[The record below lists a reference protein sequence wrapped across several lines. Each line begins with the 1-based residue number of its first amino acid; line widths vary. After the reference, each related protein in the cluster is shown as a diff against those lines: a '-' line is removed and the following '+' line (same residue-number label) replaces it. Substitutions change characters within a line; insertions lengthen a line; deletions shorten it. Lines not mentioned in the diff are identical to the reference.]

1 LINALRKPDFDYFL
15 EKVLNFFK
23 SITKLILV
31 IFTLG
36 ILFSFSTLWYF
47 SSDLPDYK
55 ILSNYKPP
63 ISSRVHSGEGQL
75 IAEYALQKRLFIPY
89 DSVPRTVIN
98 SFLSA
103 EDKNFFSHPGVDAK
117 SITRAI
123 IKNIKNIFSE
133 KRLEGASTI
142 TQQVAKNF
150 LLTSEVS
157 LKRKIKEAILAF
169 RIERAYTK
177 KRIME
182 LYLNQ
187 IYLGEGTY
195 GIAAASLEYFD
206 KAVGDLNYEEAA
218 LLAALPKAPS
228 KYNPYKSKK
237 IAKARRNIVLKNL
250 LDNSYINANEYKNL
264 KKKKIK
270 TKKRKIKLLEEA
282 NFYSEEVRRIVSD
295 TYGYDELYKG
305 GLSIRTSLNSNYQ
318 IEALK
323 ALREGLEEYDKRHG
337 WRGPI
342 KNLNIKNWES
352 NIQDFIPDK
361 SLNWK
366 IAKVIEV
373 NKLNV
378 KIEIQNKDTG
388 FIDFNNIKWTR
399 KKSFEDLLK
408 LNDIIYVQKIKKN
421 KWNLKQL
428 PKINGG
434 IVVMDPYTG
443 RVLAMAGGFSFK
455 LSEFNR
461 ATQAKRQPGSAFKP
475 IVYAA
480 ALENGFT
487 PSTLILDAPFVM
499 DQGEGLKTWKPEN
512 YGKKFYGPS
521 TLRTGIEKSRNLM
534 TVRVAQKVGFSEIS
548 KITNSFGIYNDVPEL
563 LSVSLG
569 AAETTLVK
577 LTNAYCTFVNG
588 GKKVTP
594 IFIDRIQDRR
604 GKTIFNADKRTCIG
618 CEEISYLKDEIP
630 SIKDN
635 RKQIISS
642 ETAYQ
647 VTSMM
652 EGVIKRGTGRKLR
665 NLNLTLAGK
674 TGTTNKNMDAWF
686 LGFTSKLVIGVYVGF
701 DEPKTLGKYET
712 GAKAALP
719 IFKKFVEKV
728 VKKKDALPFK
738 IPKSINLVMV
748 DAETGLQP
756 NNNTKKM
763 IYESFKPTDNFM
775 VSLEKMSNKD
785 RLGFYDSESKK
796 EVLRFY

>member
-1 LINALRKPDFDYFL
+1 MVYF
-15 EKVLNFFK
+15 KK
-23 SITKLILV
+23 IGKLFSGIIL
-31 IFTLG
+31 LG
-36 ILFSFSTLWYF
+36 ILFAFSTFWYF

-55 ILSNYKPP
+55 ILASYKPP

-75 IAEYALQKRLFIPY
+75 IAEYAIQKRLFIPY
-89 DSVPRTVIN
+89 ESIPKKVIY

-103 EDKNFFSHPGVDAK
+103 EDKNFFSHAGVDAK

-123 IKNIKNIFSE
+123 IKNLKNYFSE

-150 LLTSEVS
+150 LLTNEVS

-169 RIERAYTK
+169 RIERAYSK
-177 KRIME
+177 ERIME

-206 KAVGDLNYEEAA
+206 KAVSDLNYEEAA

-228 KYNPYKSKK
+228 KYNPYKSVKRAK
-237 IAKARRNIVLKNL
+237 IRRNFVLKNL
-250 LDNSYINANEYKNL
+250 YDNSYINNEEYKKL
-264 KKKKIK
+264 IKKEIK

-282 NFYSEEVRRIVSD
+282 NFYTEEVRRIVSD
-295 TYGYDELYKG
+295 TYGYDNLYKG
-305 GLSIRTSLNSNYQ
+305 GLSIRTPLDSNYQ
-318 IEALK
+318 IKALES
-323 ALREGLEEYDKRHG
+323 LREGLQEYDKRHG
-337 WRGPI
+337 WRGSLTNLPGSNWH
-342 KNLNIKNWES
+342 KNIG
-352 NIQDFIPDK
+352 QFIPDK

-366 IAKVIEV
+366 LAKIIDVS
-373 NKLNV
+373 KLNA
-378 KIEIQNKDTG
+378 KIETINKEIG
-388 FIDFNNIKWTR
+388 FIDFNSIGWTR
-399 KKSFEDLLK
+399 KKNFNELVK
-408 LNDIIYVQKIKKN
+408 LNDIIYVKRNKN
-421 KWNLKQL
+421 KKWNLKQL
-428 PKINGG
+428 PKINGA

-475 IVYAA
+475 FVYAA

-487 PSTLILDAPFVM
+487 PSTLVLDAPFVM
-499 DQGEGLKTWKPEN
+499 EQGEGLKTWKPEN

-534 TVRVAQKVGFSEIS
+534 TVRVAQKVGLDQIF
-548 KITNSFGIYNDVPEL
+548 KTTKNFGIYEDIPEL

-577 LTNAYCTFVNG
+577 LTNGYCTFVNG
-588 GKKVTP
+588 GKKVVP

-604 GKTIFNADKRTCIG
+604 GKTIFNADKRKCIG
-618 CEEISYLKDEIP
+618 CQEISYLESRIP
-630 SIKDN
+630 IIQNDSE
-635 RKQIISS
+635 QIISS

-647 VTSMM
+647 ITSMM

-665 NLNLTLAGK
+665 NLDLPLAGK

-686 LGFTSKLVIGVYVGF
+686 LGYTSKLAIGVYVGF
-701 DEPKTLGKYET
+701 DEPKSLGRYET

-719 IFKKFVEKV
+719 VFEKFIKKV
-728 VKKKDALPFK
+728 VKRKEAIPFK
-738 IPKSINLVMV
+738 IPKTINLVMV
-748 DAETGLQP
+748 DAETGLKP
-756 NNNTKKM
+756 DKNTKKM
-763 IYESFKPTDNFM
+763 IYESFKPDDNFI
-775 VSLEKMSNKD
+775 VSLEQRSGKD
-785 RLGFYDSESKK
+785 SLGFSDSENQKKILGFY
-796 EVLRFY
+796 

>member
-1 LINALRKPDFDYFL
+1 M
-15 EKVLNFFK
+15 
-23 SITKLILV
+23 
-31 IFTLG
+31 
-36 ILFSFSTLWYF
+36 FSFSTLWYF

-63 ISSRVHSGEGQL
+63 ISSRVHSGDGQL
-75 IAEYALQKRLFIPY
+75 IAEHALQKRLFIPY
-89 DSVPRTVIN
+89 DSIPKKVIY

-117 SITRAI
+117 SVTRAI
-123 IKNIKNIFSE
+123 IKNVKNIFST

-150 LLTSEVS
+150 LLTNEVS
-157 LKRKIKEAILAF
+157 VKRKIKEAILAF
-169 RIERAYTK
+169 RIERAYSK
-177 KRIME
+177 ERIME

-195 GIAAASLEYFD
+195 GVAAASLEYFD
-206 KAVGDLNYEEAA
+206 KSVRDLDYDEAA
-218 LLAALPKAPS
+218 LLAALPRAPS

-237 IAKARRNIVLKNL
+237 RATIRRNFVLKNL
-250 LDNSYINANEYKNL
+250 YENSYINKSEYEVL
-264 KKKKIK
+264 KKKEIK
-270 TKKRKIKLLEEA
+270 TKKRKIELLEEA
-282 NFYSEEVRRIVSD
+282 NFYSEEVRRIISD
-295 TYGYDELYKG
+295 SYGFDDLYKG
-305 GLSIRTSLNSNYQ
+305 GLSIRTPLNSNYQ

-323 ALREGLEEYDKRHG
+323 ALREGLEEYDRRHG

-342 KNLNIKNWES
+342 TNIDTAEWQN
-352 NIQDFIPDK
+352 NIQQLTPDK

-366 IAKVIEV
+366 LAKVIDV
-373 NKLNV
+373 NKLTL
-378 KIEIQNKDTG
+378 KIEIEDKEIG
-388 FIDFNNIKWTR
+388 FIDFANINWTR
-399 KKSFEDLLK
+399 KKSFEDFLK
-408 LNDIIYVQKIKKN
+408 LNDIIYVSKIKKN

-428 PKINGG
+428 PKINGA

-443 RVLAMAGGFSFK
+443 RVLAMVGGFSFK

-521 TLRTGIEKSRNLM
+521 TLRTGLEKSRNLM
-534 TVRVAQKVGFSEIS
+534 TVRVAQKVGFDQIS
-548 KITNSFGIYNDVPEL
+548 KITKDFGIYDAIPEL

-569 AAETTLVK
+569 AAETTLIQ

-588 GKKVTP
+588 GKKVIP

-604 GKTIFNADKRTCIG
+604 GKTIFNADKRKCIG
-618 CEEISYLKDEIP
+618 CKEISYLEDEIP
-630 SIKDN
+630 IIQDN

-647 VTSMM
+647 ITSML
-652 EGVIKRGTGRKLR
+652 EGVIKRGTGRKLK

-686 LGFTSKLVIGVYVGF
+686 LGFTSKLVVGVYVGF
-701 DEPKTLGKYET
+701 DEPKTLGRYET

-719 IFKKFVEKV
+719 VFEKFIKKV

-738 IPKSINLVMV
+738 VPKNITLVLV
-748 DAETGLQP
+748 DVESGLQP
-756 NNNTKKM
+756 NASTKKI
-763 IYESFKPTDNFM
+763 IYESFKTEDNIID
-775 VSLEKMSNKD
+775 SLENLSNKA
-785 RLGFYDSESKK
+785 RLGFNYTENKK
-796 EVLRFY
+796 IILKFY

>member
-1 LINALRKPDFDYFL
+1 MLVYF
-15 EKVLNFFK
+15 KK
-23 SITKLILV
+23 IIKLTIA

-36 ILFSFSTLWYF
+36 LLFAFSTLWYF

-55 ILSNYKPP
+55 ILANYKPP
-63 ISSRVHSGEGQL
+63 VSSRVHSGEGQL

-89 DSVPRTVIN
+89 DSIPDKVIY

-103 EDKNFFSHPGVDAK
+103 EDKNFFSHPGIDAK

-123 IKNIKNIFSE
+123 IKNLKNYFSE

-157 LKRKIKEAILAF
+157 FKRKIKEAILAF
-169 RIERAYTK
+169 RIERAYSK
-177 KRIME
+177 ERIME

-187 IYLGEGTY
+187 IYLGVGAY
-195 GIAAASLEYFD
+195 GVAAASLEYFD
-206 KAVGDLNYEEAA
+206 KSVNDLSYEEAA
-218 LLAALPKAPS
+218 LLAALPRAPS
-228 KYNPYKSKK
+228 KYNPFKS
-237 IAKARRNIVLKNL
+237 IERAKARRNIVLKNL
-250 LDNSYINANEYKNL
+250 YDNSYINNIEYEELKN
-264 KKKKIK
+264 KEIK
-270 TKKRKIKLLEEA
+270 TKKRKIELLEEA
-282 NFYSEEVRRIVSD
+282 NFYSEEVRRIISD
-295 TYGYDELYKG
+295 SYGFDDLYKG
-305 GLSIRTSLNSNYQ
+305 GLSIRTPLNSNYQ

-323 ALREGLEEYDKRHG
+323 ALREGLEEYDRRHG

-342 KNLNIKNWES
+342 TNIDTAEWQN
-352 NIQDFIPDK
+352 NIQQLTPDK

-366 IAKVIEV
+366 LAKVIDV
-373 NKLNV
+373 NKLTL
-378 KIEIQNKDTG
+378 KIEIEDKEIG
-388 FIDFNNIKWTR
+388 FIDFANINWTR
-399 KKSFEDLLK
+399 KKSFEDFLK
-408 LNDIIYVQKIKKN
+408 LNDIIYVSKIKKN

-428 PKINGG
+428 PKINGA

-443 RVLAMAGGFSFK
+443 RVLAMVGGFSFK

-521 TLRTGIEKSRNLM
+521 TLRTGLEKSRNLM
-534 TVRVAQKVGFSEIS
+534 TVRVAQKVGFDQIS
-548 KITNSFGIYNDVPEL
+548 KITKNFGIYDAIPEL

-569 AAETTLVK
+569 AAETTLIQ

-588 GKKVTP
+588 GKKVIP

-604 GKTIFNADKRTCIG
+604 GKTIFNADKRKCIG
-618 CEEISYLKDEIP
+618 CKEISYLEDEIP
-630 SIKDN
+630 IIQDN

-647 VTSMM
+647 ITSML
-652 EGVIKRGTGRKLR
+652 EGVIKRGTGRKLK

-686 LGFTSKLVIGVYVGF
+686 LGFTSKLVVGVYVGF
-701 DEPKTLGKYET
+701 DEPKTLGRYET

-719 IFKKFVEKV
+719 VFEKFIKKV

-738 IPKSINLVMV
+738 VPKNITLVLV
-748 DAETGLQP
+748 DVESGLQP
-756 NNNTKKM
+756 NASTKKI
-763 IYESFKPTDNFM
+763 IYESFKTEDNIID
-775 VSLEKMSNKD
+775 SLENLSNKA
-785 RLGFYDSESKK
+785 RLGFNYTENKK
-796 EVLRFY
+796 IILKFY

>member
-1 LINALRKPDFDYFL
+1 MIKYLKISIKTTAVVI
-15 EKVLNFFK
+15 VLG
-23 SITKLILV
+23 LA
-31 IFTLG
+31 
-36 ILFSFSTLWYF
+36 FSFSTLWYF

-55 ILSNYKPP
+55 ILANYKPS
-63 ISSRVHSGEGQL
+63 ISSRVHSDEGQL
-75 IAEYALQKRLFIPY
+75 IAEFALQKRLFIPY
-89 DSVPRTVIN
+89 EQVPKIVIN

-123 IKNIKNIFSE
+123 VKNLKNIFSE

-150 LLTSEVS
+150 LLTNEVS
-157 LKRKIKEAILAF
+157 IKRKIKEAILAF
-169 RIERAYTK
+169 RIERAYSK
-177 KRIME
+177 ERIME

-206 KAVGDLNYEEAA
+206 KPVNELSYEEAA
-218 LLAALPKAPS
+218 LLAALPRAPS
-228 KYNPYKSKK
+228 RYNPYKSKK
-237 IAKARRNIVLKNL
+237 RALIRRNFVLKNL
-250 LDNSYINANEYKNL
+250 YDNGYINQTKHQEL
-264 KKKKIK
+264 IKKKIK
-270 TKKRKIKLLEEA
+270 LKKRKIQLLEEA
-282 NFYSEEVRRIVSD
+282 NFYSEEVRRIVNE

-305 GLSIRTSLNSNYQ
+305 GLSIRTPLNSQYQ
-318 IEALK
+318 IESLK
-323 ALREGLEEYDKRHG
+323 ALREGLEAYDKRHG
-337 WRGPI
+337 WRGVL
-342 KNLNIKNWES
+342 KNIKGDRWVEKV
-352 NIQDFIPDK
+352 QDFKIDK

-366 IAKVIEV
+366 LAKVIDL
-373 NKLNV
+373 NKLSAT
-378 KIEIQNKDTG
+378 IELENKEKG
-388 FIDFNNIKWTR
+388 IIDFKNVSWTR
-399 KKSFEDLLK
+399 KKSFDDILEI
-408 LNDIIYVQKIKKN
+408 NDIIYVKKLKKN

-461 ATQAKRQPGSAFKP
+461 STQAKRQPGSAFKP
-475 IVYAA
+475 FVYAT

-534 TVRVAQKVGFSEIS
+534 TVRVAQKLGFEKIS
-548 KITNSFGIYNDVPEL
+548 KITNNFGIYNDIPEL

-569 AAETTLVK
+569 SAETTLVQ

-588 GKKVTP
+588 GKKVNP

-604 GKTIFNADKRTCIG
+604 GKTIFNADKRKCIG
-618 CEEISYLKDEIP
+618 CTEISHLDDDIP

-635 RKQIISS
+635 RKQIISP

-647 VTSMM
+647 ITSMM
-652 EGVIKRGTGRKLR
+652 EGVVQRGTGRKLR
-665 NLNLTLAGK
+665 DLNLNLAGK

-701 DEPKTLGKYET
+701 DEPKSLGKYET

-719 IFKKFVEKV
+719 IFKRFIKNA

-738 IPKSINLVMV
+738 IPKDINLVMV
-748 DAETGLQP
+748 DVETGLLP
-756 NNNTKKM
+756 NANTKNT
-763 IYESFKPTDNFM
+763 IYESFKSSDNFLTG
-775 VSLEKMSNKD
+775 LENLSNKD
-785 RLGFYDSESKK
+785 KLGKYDSKNNTNI
-796 EVLRFY
+796 LRFY